1 MPPRKKAKASAA
13 STPLGDAQLGTPQA
27 PNALSQDELLNDP
40 WEDEQE
46 IQLLKSMMKWKPTGL
61 HKHFRMISIHNDM
74 TSHGFASE
82 KAPHTRI
89 PGIWKKLDQLYD
101 LETLDARENEFI
113 YADTPDPSNP
123 MDAGDFPDFELPE
136 DEFGEMVWQSR
147 FHDSESSTPSSPP
160 MVPIED
166 QKALYMPGQS
176 LLKDVPDT
184 VRSTKEESVAEATP
198 PPKKST
204 RASRSAVKGG
214 KGVKAG
220 AAAKNSKA
228 QSTVSDSEEDEE
240 NEEEEDEGSSSESE
254 EEEEE
259 EDSAPTT
266 RRTNRTKAKPAPR
279 RTRKR

>member
-1 MPPRKKAKASAA
+1 
-13 STPLGDAQLGTPQA
+13 
-27 PNALSQDELLNDP
+27 
-40 WEDEQE
+40 
-46 IQLLKSMMKWKPTGL
+46 L

-74 TSHGFASE
+74 TSHGFAGE

-101 LETLDARENEFI
+101 LETLDARENEFTFG
-113 YADTPDPSNP
+113 DSPDPTQRDDDESL
-123 MDAGDFPDFELPE
+123 PDFELPE
-136 DEFGEMVWQSR
+136 DEFGKMMWQSR
-147 FHDSESSTPSSPP
+147 FRNSESPVRSSPP
-160 MVPIED
+160 LYPIED
-166 QKALYMPGQS
+166 QKALYMPDMG
-176 LLKDVPDT
+176 LLKDLPDG
-184 VRSTKEESVAEATP
+184 VHSHREESAAQATP

-204 RASRSAVKGG
+204 RASRSAVKSG

-220 AAAKNSKA
+220 AAAKTSKA

-240 NEEEEDEGSSSESE
+240 ENEDDDDEESSSESGD

-266 RRTNRTKAKPAPR
+266 RRTNRAKAKPAPR

>member
-1 MPPRKKAKASAA
+1 MEADWWVSIRHAVDRSV
-13 STPLGDAQLGTPQA
+13 DV
-27 PNALSQDELLNDP
+27 
-40 WEDEQE
+40 
-46 IQLLKSMMKWKPTGL
+46 IGL

-101 LETLDARENEFI
+101 LETLDARENEFNF
-113 YADTPDPSNP
+113 AESPDPTNHDETS
-123 MDAGDFPDFELPE
+123 DFPDFELPE
-136 DEFGEMVWQSR
+136 DEFGEMIWHSR
-147 FHDSESSTPSSPP
+147 FHDSEASASSSPP

-166 QKALYMPGQS
+166 QKALYMPGLT

-184 VRSTKEESVAEATP
+184 VRSNKAESVAEATP

-214 KGVKAG
+214 KGAKAG

-228 QSTVSDSEEDEE
+228 QSTVSDSDEDEE
-240 NEEEEDEGSSSESE
+240 NEEEEEEDSSSESE
-254 EEEEE
+254 GEEE

-266 RRTNRTKAKPAPR
+266 RRANRAKAKPAPR

>member
-1 MPPRKKAKASAA
+1 M
-13 STPLGDAQLGTPQA
+13 
-27 PNALSQDELLNDP
+27 
-40 WEDEQE
+40 
-46 IQLLKSMMKWKPTGL
+46 

-74 TSHGFASE
+74 TSHGFAGE

-101 LETLDARENEFI
+101 LETLDARENEFTFG
-113 YADTPDPSNP
+113 DSPDPTQRDDDESV
-123 MDAGDFPDFELPE
+123 PDFELPE
-136 DEFGEMVWQSR
+136 DEFGQMMWRSR
-147 FHDSESSTPSSPP
+147 FRNSESPGHSSPP
-160 MVPIED
+160 LVPIED
-166 QKALYMPGQS
+166 QKALYMPDMG
-176 LLKDVPDT
+176 LLKDLPDGIHSH
-184 VRSTKEESVAEATP
+184 REESTAQATP

-204 RASRSAVKGG
+204 RASRSTVKSG

-220 AAAKNSKA
+220 AGAAAKTSKA

-240 NEEEEDEGSSSESE
+240 ENDDDDDEESSSESGD

-266 RRTNRTKAKPAPR
+266 RRTNRAKAKPAPR

>member
-1 MPPRKKAKASAA
+1 MEADWWVSRRHAIDI
-13 STPLGDAQLGTPQA
+13 STDV
-27 PNALSQDELLNDP
+27 
-40 WEDEQE
+40 
-46 IQLLKSMMKWKPTGL
+46 TGL

-113 YADTPDPSNP
+113 FAENPDPTNRAE
-123 MDAGDFPDFELPE
+123 AGDFPDFELPE
-136 DEFGEMVWQSR
+136 DEFGEMIWQSR
-147 FHDSESSTPSSPP
+147 FHDSESSAPSSPP
-160 MVPIED
+160 MVSIED
-166 QKALYMPGQS
+166 QRALYMPGLG
-176 LLKDVPDT
+176 LLKGVPDT
-184 VRSTKEESVAEATP
+184 MYSNKAESVAEATP

-228 QSTVSDSEEDEE
+228 QSTVSDSDDDEE
-240 NEEEEDEGSSSESE
+240 NEDDEEEDTSSEAESE
-254 EEEEE
+254 EQE
-259 EDSAPTT
+259 EDSAPAT

>member
-1 MPPRKKAKASAA
+1 MLDSSLNV
-13 STPLGDAQLGTPQA
+13 ST
-27 PNALSQDELLNDP
+27 N
-40 WEDEQE
+40 
-46 IQLLKSMMKWKPTGL
+46 ITGL

-101 LETLDARENEFI
+101 LETLDARENEHIFEEH
-113 YADTPDPSNP
+113 PDPTNRQE
-123 MDAGDFPDFELPE
+123 AEALPDFELPE
-136 DEFGEMVWQSR
+136 DDFGEMMWESR
-147 FHDSESSTPSSPP
+147 FDQSGSSAASSPP
-160 MVPIED
+160 MVPVED
-166 QKALYMPGQS
+166 QKALYMPGLG
-176 LLKDVPDT
+176 LLKDIPNGVH
-184 VRSTKEESVAEATP
+184 STKEESVAEATP

-204 RASRSAVKGG
+204 RASRSAVKSG
-214 KGVKAG
+214 KGAKGGAAAA

-240 NEEEEDEGSSSESE
+240 NEEEDEDDSSSES

-266 RRTNRTKAKPAPR
+266 RRTNRAKAKPAPR
-279 RTRKR
+279 RGRKRRTGD